1 MDLESEIKFNHDQ
14 ILTEDVARS
23 LEDFANAGLQGINY
37 TSYIVQTRSMI
48 STLNVSD
55 LVKALKGVR
64 SAANQVSSKLLQYL
78 FLFCIIANCTI
89 IKLI

>member
-14 ILTEDVARS
+14 ILTEDVAKS
-23 LEDFANAGLQGINY
+23 LQDFANAGLQGINY

-64 SAANQVSSKLLQYL
+64 SAANQVSGKLLQIFILY
-78 FLFCIIANCTI
+78 NC
-89 IKLI
+89 